1 MKIWC
6 LKCNGVTE
14 YSSSKPSFCSKCGK
28 PFVDSN
34 ASVTIAKPTV
44 QPVARQE
51 QRTHPGK
58 LNRRYVEEEEEY
70 FEHPE
75 DATSVPQIDKLDFNL
90 TVSNLRPNRESGR
103 DVLNSGSES
112 EAREVLSRRP
122 IKAEKVT
129 KAKSKQIQQESRQRI
144 QEDFKSQLSTRR
156 GKDSTE
162 IGG

>member
-1 MKIWC
+1 MSCNVGTESVNGKIP
-6 LKCNGVTE
+6 N
-14 YSSSKPSFCSKCGK
+14 FCGNCGK
-28 PFVDSN
+28 PYIDSK
-34 ASVTIAKPTV
+34 ASFIVKPTLV
-44 QPVARQE
+44 QTVERQE
-51 QRTHPGK
+51 QRTPSGK
-58 LNRRYVEEEEEY
+58 LNRRYVEEEEY